1 MPGRSF
7 THPYPLVLPRIE
19 IPPDLDFLVLELPPR
34 YQPMMPNGLGY
45 LYNALKNADIRFRMI
60 DLNIVMYHRYHSKR
74 ILDRIEIPVRL
85 NGKREDPWDSTNA
98 LEWYREEVLDYFWP
112 EVRGFL
118 DEIIAA
124 RPKAVGLSVHRSNR
138 PVAQRFVKELKQNS
152 PETVII
158 IGGYD
163 CVYLDIDPW
172 LFPEFDYVVIG
183 EAELTIAPLLDAL
196 AKGRRPRDLP
206 GIVSHFDSPNR
217 EWKVPIPE
225 NLDALHF
232 PRYEWTDL
240 SLYLDYRGRRLVPIT
255 ASRGCRWGRCRFCR
269 ECFMFRS
276 RSPHRVVEEIA
287 VMVARGFD
295 AFHFNESDVNGDPE
309 ALYAICTGIIREGL
323 KVKLMGQLRIS
334 RSNTAEY
341 MQHLAEAGFKHLRF
355 GVDGWCDRTLRFQR
369 KGYGIKTV
377 FQNLRDSHAAGIR
390 TTVNVVVGVPGETEE
405 DVDETIRNLILCK
418 NHIDLVEALN
428 TLYLVG
434 GSEYF
439 RYPEKYKIRFRGD
452 KDRIRAENRSY
463 VPPDLWYS
471 EEPYIDQDVRLQRL
485 SRVIAALHENGVR
498 LAPFVQREVEILRQK
513 TG

>member
-1 MPGRSF
+1 MSERSSTF
-7 THPYPLVLPRIE
+7 PYPLALPRLE
-19 IPPDLDFLVLELPPR
+19 IPADLDFLVLEAPPR

-45 LYNALKNADIRFRMI
+45 LYNVLKNSEIRFRVI
-60 DLNIVMYHRYHSKR
+60 DLNIVMYHRYHSGR
-74 ILDRIEIPVRL
+74 ILDGVEIPFRL
-85 NGKREDPWDSTNA
+85 NGKQEDPWDSTNA
-98 LEWYREEVLDYFWP
+98 LEWYRDEVLDYFWP
-112 EVRGFL
+112 EIRGFL
-118 DEIIAA
+118 DDVIAA

-138 PVAQRFVKELKQNS
+138 PVARRFVEELKQRA
-152 PETVII
+152 PETVVV

-163 CVYLDIDPW
+163 CVYRDIEPW

-183 EAELTIAPLLDAL
+183 EAELTIKALLDGL
-196 AKGRRPRDLP
+196 AKGRRPKDLP
-206 GIVSHFDSPNR
+206 GVVSKFDSPNR
-217 EWKVPIPE
+217 DWPVLIPE
-225 NLDALHF
+225 NLDELDF

-240 SLYLDYRGRRLVPIT
+240 SLYQDFRGRRLVPIT

-269 ECFMFRS
+269 ECFKFRS
-276 RSPHRVVEEIA
+276 RSPRLVVEEIA
-287 VMVARGFD
+287 FMVVHGFD

-309 ALYAICTGIIREGL
+309 ALYEICCGIIKEKL

-341 MQHLAEAGFKHLRF
+341 MERLAEAGFRHLRF
-355 GVDGWCDRTLRFQR
+355 GVDGWCDRTLRMQR
-369 KGYGIKTV
+369 KGYTMKTV

-418 NHIDLVEALN
+418 ENIDLVEALN

-439 RYPEKYKIRFRGD
+439 RYPDRYKIRFRGD
-452 KDRIRAENRSY
+452 KDQIRMDNRSY

-471 EEPYIDQDVRLQRL
+471 EEPYIDQHIRLQRL
-485 SRVIAALHENGVR
+485 NRIIVALHDNGVR
-498 LAPFVQREVEILRQK
+498 LAPFVQREVEILRRK
-513 TG
+513 NG